1 VNKKKMKIKTKSKPR
16 SRRGGGTRK
25 IFKKSHKRYV
35 MKGMKRRIQRGGTF
49 IDGGPLTIYHDMYR
63 DLGELCRE
71 YYIAREAESLELPN
85 FKNKFKRLNITAE
98 NIDGFVKM
106 FTARQALNDAGDTL
120 LPHVLVDPLIE
131 DKNKPYDNKPF
142 DPLFLSDTS
151 DGSIFAN
158 LSQGALFDSLNQSN
172 QKKQLF
178 VLANG
183 ERSKG
188 WKIRDIMAEVTG
200 IDETSFAY
208 AHSSKQWIDFIKM
221 FRAYVKG
228 LMNKNAEERDEWIN
242 ARIRAVQ
249 INRESEVLPME
260 QRIRRIESELNTET
274 TLQLLPPIPSR
285 SEPQRGLVNPDYSP
299 LASSIQTDNVPFKSD
314 GIILFQQCLQTYLQ
328 YRLSDGRTGVGINA
342 EQQDI
347 IPFKQKI
354 IKINRILR
362 GAYVARPGVPG
373 YDYKNPDQGNNLYI
387 LLSQSGLIPV
397 DVDYVVCDD
406 TSMLHCKTCGR
417 CMNTANKKEYMDM
430 VVCIQCEELFS
441 DKHSFS
447 PGGAAASLSSTSLAS
462 AASDL

>member
-35 MKGMKRRIQRGGTF
+35 MKGMKRRIHRGGTF
-49 IDGGPLTIYHDMYR
+49 IKGGPLDIYEDMYR
-63 DLGELCRE
+63 DLGQLCSN
-71 YYIAREAESLELPN
+71 YDIAQISGNYQLP
-85 FKNKFKRLNITAE
+85 FKNKFKFLNITRE

-106 FTARQALNDAGDTL
+106 FTARQALNNAGDTL
-120 LPHVLVDPLIE
+120 LPHVLVDASMI
-131 DKNKPYDNKPF
+131 DRSPF

-158 LSQGALFDSLNQSN
+158 LSPGALFDSLNQSN

-178 VLANG
+178 VPANSK
-183 ERSKG
+183 RSDG

-200 IDETSFAY
+200 INEKSFAY

-228 LMNKNAEERDEWIN
+228 LMNKDAEERDKWIN
-242 ARIRAVQ
+242 ARIKAVK
-249 INRESEVLPME
+249 IDRESEVLSME
-260 QRIRRIESELNTET
+260 ERIRRIESELNTET

-285 SEPQRGLVNPDYSP
+285 SEPQRGLVNPDYGP
-299 LASSIQTDNVPFKSD
+299 LASSIQTDNVPFNSD
-314 GIILFQQCLQTYLQ
+314 GIKLFQQCLQTYLQ

-373 YDYKNPDQGNNLYI
+373 YDYKNPDQGKNLYI

-430 VVCIQCEELFS
+430 VVCIQCEELF
-441 DKHSFS
+441 FR
-447 PGGAAASLSSTSLAS
+447 
-462 AASDL
+462 